1 MALVGTWEFVAVPP
15 CLGQGTRSA
24 VFLVRSD
31 RGKRSRSEEKSQA
44 QRSTSNNSS
53 LHARLGRCQRRE
65 SSSASDL
72 SRIYG
77 RGGDDCAR
85 KTAGPD
91 GPDGVPRSPSS
102 PSAGWLARSSRG
114 LVFRARRKHVKVDGG
129 ESLASR
135 GDDGVGQ
142 HVFCP
147 VFPEQFASPRGQA
160 RPCLGAPSSS
170 EACTMAESPT
180 TFTTR
185 RRQLWLHIMATLM
198 HLCAN
203 RRRAALL
210 LRTWNPVQPLP
221 SWPLICCV
229 EVHLDLADRQGT
241 RVLLTNTLT

>member
-1 MALVGTWEFVAVPP
+1 MARVGTWEFVAVPP
-15 CLGQGTRSA
+15 CRGQGTRSA

-31 RGKRSRSEEKSQA
+31 RGKRSRPEEKSQA

-135 GDDGVGQ
+135 WRVEVMMELGSMCFVLFSPSNSPLREARQGRAWALLPRVKLARWLNRQ
-142 HVFCP
+142 P
-147 VFPEQFASPRGQA
+147 PSPRGGA
-160 RPCLGAPSSS
+160 SSGCTSWRP
-170 EACTMAESPT
+170 
-180 TFTTR
+180 
-185 RRQLWLHIMATLM
+185 
-198 HLCAN
+198 
-203 RRRAALL
+203 
-210 LRTWNPVQPLP
+210 
-221 SWPLICCV
+221 
-229 EVHLDLADRQGT
+229 
-241 RVLLTNTLT
+241 